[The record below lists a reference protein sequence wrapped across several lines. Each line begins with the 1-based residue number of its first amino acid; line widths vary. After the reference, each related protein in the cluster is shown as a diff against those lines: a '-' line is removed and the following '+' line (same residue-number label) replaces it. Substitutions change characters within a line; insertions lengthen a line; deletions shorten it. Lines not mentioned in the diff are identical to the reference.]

1 MEHQK
6 KNIMNRSYF
15 VAFGLML
22 FSFVLIAKLIQ
33 IQFSEGDK
41 YREIASKRTLKKD
54 ILQPSRGN
62 IFADDGS
69 ILATS
74 MARYEVRWDAAVPS
88 NLLYKKY
95 KKELV
100 NGLSEILNTSKK
112 SISNKLDKAVKDR
125 NRYLLI
131 AKDLTYSQQ
140 LKIKQLPLFKL
151 PSYKGGLIIEHKMVR
166 EHPLGKM
173 AERTVGRIV
182 SEQKGGFRLVGLE
195 GAFSQY
201 LEGEAGQ
208 RLKQKIAGGQWKPIN
223 DVNEKE
229 PTEGYNVHTTMN
241 VNIQD
246 IAHSALL
253 EQMENFKADHGTV
266 VVMETQTGNIKAI
279 ANLGRTKVDT
289 YYEKLN
295 YAVGEA
301 HEPGSTFKLMAMIAA
316 LEDKVVDENSLIS
329 TGRGELTFFRK
340 YKVRD
345 SKKGGY
351 GTITA
356 AKVFEVSSNTGMVKI
371 IHENYSKNPKKFVN
385 RLYNMG
391 INKPLGLPIRGE
403 GIPKIP
409 HPGDKK
415 EWDQLDLPW
424 MAYGYG
430 VSLTPLQTL
439 TFYNAIANNGVMV
452 KPRFIEKIESFGQSS
467 NQAFGEIILN
477 PSICSQSTIDKVK
490 KMMFNVVDKKW
501 GTAYNIRDKE
511 LTMAGKTGTCQLDYN
526 KKDKEVQ
533 YVASFVGYFPAEKP
547 QYSCIVVIHRP
558 DKKLGYYGST
568 VAAPVFKK
576 IAKKIHNSLPKTIH
590 IQSEQIYQLS
600 SEVTAINTSEG
611 VVPDLKGLTP
621 MEALSILEPMGLKV
635 VIKGKGKVKKQSLMA
650 GTHFKINQKI
660 ILELS

>member
-1 MEHQK
+1 
-6 KNIMNRSYF
+6 MNRSYL
-15 VAFGLML
+15 VAFSLIL
-22 FSFVLIAKLIQ
+22 FSFLLIAKLFH

-41 YREIASKRTLKKD
+41 YREIALKRNLKKD

-62 IFADDGS
+62 IFSDDGS

-74 MARYEVRWDAAVPS
+74 MARYEARWDAAVPS
-88 NLLYKKY
+88 KAMYLKHKKG
-95 KKELV
+95 LV
-100 NGLSEILNTSKK
+100 DGLSEILNIQKN
-112 SISNKLDKAVKDR
+112 SISRKLDKAVRDQ

-131 AKDLTYSQQ
+131 ARGLTYSKQ
-140 LKIKQLPLFKL
+140 KEIKQLPLFKR
-151 PSYKGGLIIEHKMVR
+151 PSYSGGLIIEHKMMR

-173 AERTVGRIV
+173 AERTVGRIIA
-182 SEQKGGFRLVGLE
+182 EQKGSFKRVGLE

-241 VNIQD
+241 INIQD

-253 EQMENFKADHGTV
+253 EQLEKFKADHGTV
-266 VVMETQTGNIKAI
+266 VVMETQTGKIKAI
-279 ANLGRTKVDT
+279 ANLGKTKVNT
-289 YYEKLN
+289 YFEKLN

-301 HEPGSTFKLMAMIAA
+301 HEPGSTFKLMAMVAA
-316 LEDKVVDENSLIS
+316 LEDKVVDENTIIS
-329 TGRGELTFFRK
+329 TGTGELTFFRK

-351 GTITA
+351 GNITA

-371 IHENYSKNPKKFVN
+371 IHDNYGKNPKKFVN

-391 INKPLGLPIRGE
+391 INKPLGLTIYGE
-403 GIPKIP
+403 GKPKIP
-409 HPGDKK
+409 HPDDKE
-415 EWDQLDLPW
+415 EWDKLDLPW

-439 TFYNAIANNGVMV
+439 TFYNAIANNGEMV
-452 KPRFIEKIESFGQSS
+452 KPRFIEKIESFGQSPD
-467 NQAFGEIILN
+467 QTFGKIILN
-477 PSICSQSTIDKVK
+477 PSICSKSTVDKVK

-501 GTAYNIRDKE
+501 GTAHNIKDKD
-511 LTMAGKTGTCQLDYN
+511 LSLAGKTGTSQVDYN
-526 KKDKEVQ
+526 KKDSEVQ
-533 YVASFVGYFPAEKP
+533 YRATFVGYFPAEEPK
-547 QYSCIVVIHRP
+547 YSCIVVIHKP

-576 IAKKIHNSLPKTIH
+576 IAKKIHNDLPKTIH
-590 IQSEQIYQLS
+590 IQLDQVHQLS
-600 SEVTAINTSEG
+600 STKNNIITTKG
-611 VVPDLKGLTP
+611 IIPDLKGMTL

-635 VIKGKGKVKKQSLMA
+635 ETKGKGKVRKQSPRA
-650 GTHFKINQKI
+650 GASFQINETI
-660 ILELS
+660 TLEL

>member
-1 MEHQK
+1 
-6 KNIMNRSYF
+6 MNRSYF

-22 FSFVLIAKLIQ
+22 FSFILIGKLIQ

-54 ILQPSRGN
+54 IIKPSRGN

-88 NLLYKKY
+88 KSLYLKY
-95 KKELV
+95 KKKLV
-100 NGLSEILNTSKK
+100 NGLAEILNGSKK
-112 SISNKLDKAVKDR
+112 SISNKLDKAVRDR
-125 NRYLLI
+125 HRYLLI
-131 AKDLTYSQQ
+131 ARDLTYSEKN
-140 LKIKQLPLFKL
+140 KIKQLPLFKL

-173 AERTVGRIV
+173 AERTVGRV
-182 SEQKGGFRLVGLE
+182 AEEPKGGYKLVGLE

-229 PTEGYNVHTTMN
+229 PTEGYNVHTTIN

-266 VVMETQTGNIKAI
+266 VVMETKTGKIKAI
-279 ANLGRTKVDT
+279 ANLGKTKVGT

-316 LEDKVVDENSLIS
+316 LEDKVIDQNTLIP
-329 TGRGELTFFRK
+329 TGNGELTFFGK

-356 AKVFEVSSNTGMVKI
+356 AKIFEVSSNTGMVKI
-371 IHENYSKNPKKFVN
+371 IHENYRKNPKKFVN
-385 RLYNMG
+385 RLYNMRV
-391 INKPLGLPIRGE
+391 NKQLGLPIRGE

-409 HPGDKK
+409 HPDDKK
-415 EWDQLDLPW
+415 DWDQLDLPW

-430 VSLTPLQTL
+430 VSMTPLQTL
-439 TFYNAIANNGVMV
+439 TFYNAIANNGVML

-467 NQAFGEIILN
+467 NQAFSQIILN
-477 PSICSQSTIDKVK
+477 PSLCSQSTIDKVK

-501 GTAYNIRDKE
+501 GTAHNIRDSE

-526 KKDKEVQ
+526 RKDKEVQ

-547 QYSCIVVIHRP
+547 EYSCIVVIHRP
-558 DKKLGYYGST
+558 DKKIGYYGST

-576 IAKKIHNSLPKTIH
+576 IAKKIHNSLPKTIY
-590 IQSEQIYQLS
+590 IKPEQIHQLS
-600 SEVTAINTSEG
+600 SKVKAIPPQG
-611 VVPDLKGLTP
+611 VVSDLKVMTQI
-621 MEALSILEPMGLKV
+621 EALSILEPMGPKV
-635 VIKGKGKVKKQSLMA
+635 EINGKSKVKKQSPNA
-650 GTHFKINQKI
+650 GASFNIYQKI
-660 ILELS
+660 TLKP

>member
-1 MEHQK
+1 
-6 KNIMNRSYF
+6 MNRSYF

-22 FSFVLIAKLIQ
+22 FSFILIGKLIQ

-54 ILQPSRGN
+54 IIKPSRGN

-88 NLLYKKY
+88 KSLYLKY
-95 KKELV
+95 KKKLV
-100 NGLSEILNTSKK
+100 NGLAEILNGSKK
-112 SISNKLDKAVKDR
+112 SISTKLDKAVRDR
-125 NRYLLI
+125 HRYLLI
-131 AKDLTYSQQ
+131 ARDLTYSEKN
-140 LKIKQLPLFKL
+140 KIKQLPLFKL

-173 AERTVGRIV
+173 AERTVGRV
-182 SEQKGGFRLVGLE
+182 AEEPKGGYKLVGLE

-229 PTEGYNVHTTMN
+229 PTEGYNVHTTIN

-266 VVMETQTGNIKAI
+266 VVMETKTGKIKAI
-279 ANLGRTKVDT
+279 ANLGKTKVGT

-301 HEPGSTFKLMAMIAA
+301 HEPGSTFKLMTMIAA
-316 LEDKVVDENSLIS
+316 LEDKVIDHNTLIP
-329 TGRGELTFFRK
+329 TGNGELTFFGK

-356 AKVFEVSSNTGMVKI
+356 AKIFEVSSNTGMVKI

-385 RLYNMG
+385 RLYNMRV
-391 INKPLGLPIRGE
+391 NKELGLPIRGE

-409 HPGDKK
+409 HPDDKK
-415 EWDQLDLPW
+415 DWDQLDLPW

-439 TFYNAIANNGVMV
+439 TFYNAIANNGVML

-467 NQAFGEIILN
+467 NQAFSQIILN
-477 PSICSQSTIDKVK
+477 PSLCSQSTIDKVK

-501 GTAYNIRDKE
+501 GTAHNIRDRE

-526 KKDKEVQ
+526 RKDKEVQ

-547 QYSCIVVIHRP
+547 EYSCIVVIHRP
-558 DKKLGYYGST
+558 DKKIGYYGST

-576 IAKKIHNSLPKTIH
+576 IAKKIHNSLPKTIY
-590 IQSEQIYQLS
+590 IKPEQIHQLS
-600 SEVTAINTSEG
+600 SKVKAIHPEG
-611 VVPDLKGLTP
+611 VVSDLKVMTQI
-621 MEALSILEPMGLKV
+621 EALSILEPMASKV
-635 VIKGKGKVKKQSLMA
+635 EINGKSKVKKQSPNA
-650 GTHFKINQKI
+650 GASFNIYQKI
-660 ILELS
+660 TLKP

>member
-1 MEHQK
+1 
-6 KNIMNRSYF
+6 MNRAYL

-22 FSFVLIAKLIQ
+22 FSFLLIVKLVH

-41 YREIASKRTLKKD
+41 YREIASKRTLKTD

-88 NLLYKKY
+88 NRLYQKHKKDLI
-95 KKELV
+95 E
-100 NGLSEILNTSKK
+100 GLSEIVQIPQSQLAAR
-112 SISNKLDKAVKDR
+112 LDKAILDK
-125 NRYLLI
+125 NRYQLI

-140 LKIKQLPLFKL
+140 RKIKELPLFSL
-151 PSYKGGLIIEHKMVR
+151 ASYRGGLIIEHEMVR

-173 AERTVGRIV
+173 AERTVGRV
-182 SEQKGGFRLVGLE
+182 MEQKEGGLRRVGLE
-195 GAFSQY
+195 GAFSKY
-201 LEGEAGQ
+201 LEGEVGQ

-229 PTEGYNVHTTMN
+229 PTEGFDVHTTIN

-253 EQMENFKADHGTV
+253 EQLEKFNAEHGTV
-266 VVMETQTGNIKAI
+266 VVMETESGKVKAI
-279 ANLGRTKVDT
+279 VNLGRTEVGT

-301 HEPGSTFKLMAMIAA
+301 HEPGSTFKLMAMVAA
-316 LEDKVVDENSLIS
+316 LEDKVVDVNTLIP
-329 TGRGELTFFRK
+329 TGIGELTFFKRF
-340 YKVRD
+340 KVRD

-371 IHENYSKNPKKFVN
+371 INDNYGKNPEKFVN

-391 INKPLGLPIRGE
+391 INKPLGLPIWGE

-409 HPGDKK
+409 HPDDQKD
-415 EWDQLDLPW
+415 WDSLDLPW

-430 VSLTPLQTL
+430 VALTPLQTL
-439 TFYNAIANNGVMV
+439 AFYNAIANNGEMV
-452 KPRFIEKIESFGQSS
+452 KPRFIEKIKSFGKTSDQ
-467 NQAFGEIILN
+467 NFGKIVLN

-490 KMMFNVVDKKW
+490 NMMFNVVDKEW
-501 GTAYNIRDKE
+501 GTAYNIKDKDF
-511 LTMAGKTGTCQLDYN
+511 TIAGKTGTCQLDYN
-526 KKDKEVQ
+526 QKDKPIQ
-533 YVASFVGYFPAEKP
+533 YAATFVGYFPAEKP
-547 QYSCIVVIHRP
+547 KYSCIVVIHRP

-576 IAKKIHNSLPKTIH
+576 IAKKIHNAQPKIIPLQRNWVH
-590 IQSEQIYQLS
+590 QLS
-600 SEVTAINTSEG
+600 SETQNISSEEG
-611 VVPDLKGLTP
+611 IIPDLNGLTP

-635 VIKGKGKVKKQSLMA
+635 ILKGKGKVKNQSLRA
-650 GTHFKINQKI
+650 GVHFKNNQII

>member
-15 VAFGLML
+15 VAFGLMI

-88 NLLYKKY
+88 SLLYQKY

-112 SISNKLDKAVKDR
+112 SISNKLDKAVTDR

-151 PSYKGGLIIEHKMVR
+151 PSYRGGLIIEHKMMRV
-166 EHPLGKM
+166 HPLGKM

-182 SEQKGGFRLVGLE
+182 SEQKAGLRLVGLE

-229 PTEGYNVHTTMN
+229 PTEGYNVHTTIN

-253 EQMENFKADHGTV
+253 EQMENFNADHGTV
-266 VVMETQTGNIKAI
+266 VVMETQTGKIKAI

-356 AKVFEVSSNTGMVKI
+356 AKIFEVSSNTGMVKI

-391 INKPLGLPIRGE
+391 INKPLGLPIWGE

-409 HPGDKK
+409 HPDDKK

-439 TFYNAIANNGVMV
+439 TFYNAIANNGVML

-501 GTAYNIRDKE
+501 GTAHNIRDKE

-526 KKDKEVQ
+526 KIDKEVQ

-568 VAAPVFKK
+568 VAAPVFLK
-576 IAKKIHNSLPKTIH
+576 IAKKIYNSLPKTIH
-590 IQSEQIYQLS
+590 IQSEQIDELS
-600 SEVTAINTSEG
+600 SEFTVINTIEG

-635 VIKGKGKVKKQSLMA
+635 VIKGKGKVKKQSLLA
-650 GTHFKINQKI
+650 GAYFKINQKI